1 MLTGSIAM
9 GKSTTA
15 SMFNRRKIPVFDADK
30 VVHNLFGKD
39 GAALGLVGKHFPSA
53 VTGNKVD
60 RAVLGEIVFGDTDRL
75 SILEAIIHPLVD
87 IERKRFLQSHRRGK
101 TKMVVLDI
109 PLFYETKKQYKSDF
123 VCVVSAPSFLQR
135 QRALGRPGMT
145 KQKLDA
151 ILSRQMPDYE
161 KRKRSNFVVST
172 GLGKAHTN
180 RILGKTLNRMR
191 QCGNTK

>member
-1 MLTGSIAM
+1 M

-75 SILEAIIHPLVD
+75 SILESIIHPLVD

-109 PLFYETKKQYKSDF
+109 PLFYETKRQYKSDF

-145 KQKLDA
+145 QEKLNA